1 MMKVVYY
8 PAFFE
13 LRRFGMLPGIIGAT
27 LLVFFA
33 TWLLHAYQWF
43 WLLGSILLT
52 WPDVLFWSML
62 AFFLVINTVLEM
74 RHRQRAQK
82 EPFDGSVRA
91 YAKHAVQTVAFFA
104 AMCVLWSL
112 WSSESVSEWLGMWSA
127 VLSPNG
133 G

>member
-1 MMKVVYY
+1 V
-8 PAFFE
+8 
-13 LRRFGMLPGIIGAT
+13 
-27 LLVFFA
+27 
-33 TWLLHAYQWF
+33 
-43 WLLGSILLT
+43 
-52 WPDVLFWSML
+52 L

-82 EPFDGSVRA
+82 EPFDGSVRS
-91 YAKHAVQTVAFFA
+91 YAKRAVQTVVFFA

-127 VLSPNG
+127 VLGPSG